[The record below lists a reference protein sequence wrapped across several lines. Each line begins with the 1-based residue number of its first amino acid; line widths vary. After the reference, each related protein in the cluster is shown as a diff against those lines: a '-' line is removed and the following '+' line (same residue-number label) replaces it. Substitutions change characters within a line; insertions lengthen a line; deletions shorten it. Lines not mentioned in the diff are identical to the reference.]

1 MEELRQRILY
11 LRDVT
16 KLSFYQIADQTGI
29 SRKKASKIYR
39 GEYRG
44 NGSNRGSSLDKHRS
58 LIASWFVEYPCLKAC
73 QVYEWLKE
81 RGVAISYPSVA
92 LYTKSFRKKK
102 EKVYHQLNFLPG
114 EEAQVDWFF
123 VHHKTLGKLA
133 GFILVLSYS
142 RYLLAHLFPR
152 HSFEFFI
159 EGHLM
164 AFKALKGTSHTLLYD
179 NLKSVVLKLKPEV
192 QHNPRFLEFCR
203 HYGIQIRL
211 CNPGRGNEKGR
222 VERAIRALRGTFFNT
237 ANYSSMKTMNQGLHE
252 WVEKKNQAMHRSTRQ
267 KPIDLLK
274 EEKLKALP
282 AIQWKNV
289 SIHPPVKT
297 TKTAMIAFDTNA
309 YSVPDYLAGKS
320 LSVHST
326 PAWVRI
332 YDGDKRVA
340 CHPRDFRKHKQIT
353 NPLHRSYSHLSA
365 KAKMQRVYEVIKGLD
380 PSVAEFLLKNQ
391 SCGEDPQQTAYQIFK
406 LLKKESRTIIVGIVR
421 ECLQRKSPRL
431 KTFLSYLNL
440 EPAENAEKVQPQKSE
455 LLNISYQ
462 PRSLEVYD
470 DETKKS

>member
-11 LRDVT
+11 FRDVT

-29 SRKKASKIYR
+29 SRKKASRIYR
-39 GEYRG
+39 EEYQKNKR
-44 NGSNRGSSLDKHRS
+44 NRGSSLDKYRS
-58 LIASWFVEYPCLKAC
+58 MIANWFTEYPSLKAC
-73 QVYEWLKE
+73 QVYEWLRE
-81 RGVAISYPSVA
+81 RGVIISYPSVVQ
-92 LYTKSFRKKK
+92 YTKSFRKKK
-102 EKVYHQLNFLPG
+102 ERVYQQLNFLPG
-114 EEAQVDWFF
+114 EEGQVDWFF

-142 RYLLAHLFPR
+142 RYLFAHLFPR

-159 EGHLM
+159 EGHLK
-164 AFKALKGTSHTLLYD
+164 AFKALNGTTHALLYD
-179 NLKSVVLKLKPEV
+179 NLKSVVLKLKPELR
-192 QHNPRFLEFCR
+192 HNPRFLEFCR
-203 HYGIQIRL
+203 HYGIRIRL
-211 CNPGRGNEKGR
+211 CNPARGNEKGR
-222 VERAIRALRGTFFNT
+222 VERTIRTLRGTFFNA
-237 ANYSSMKTMNQGLHE
+237 ANYSSMKTMNQGLYE
-252 WVEKKNQAMHRSTRQ
+252 WVEKKNQTMHRATRQ

-282 AIQWKNV
+282 AIPWKNV
-289 SIHPPVKT
+289 SIHSPVKT
-297 TKTAMIAFDTNA
+297 TKTAMMDFDTNA
-309 YSVPDYLAGKS
+309 YSVPDYLRGKS

-326 PAWVRI
+326 PTLVII
-332 YDGDKRVA
+332 YDGDKKVA

-353 NPLHRSYSHLSA
+353 NPLHRSYSHLST
-365 KAKMQRVYEVIKGLD
+365 KARMQRVYEVIKGLD
-380 PSVAEFLLKNQ
+380 SSVAEFLLKNQ
-391 SCGEDPQQTAYQIFK
+391 SCGEDPQQTALQIFK

-440 EPAENAEKVQPQKSE
+440 EPAESAEVVQPQKSE

-470 DETKKS
+470 DETEKS